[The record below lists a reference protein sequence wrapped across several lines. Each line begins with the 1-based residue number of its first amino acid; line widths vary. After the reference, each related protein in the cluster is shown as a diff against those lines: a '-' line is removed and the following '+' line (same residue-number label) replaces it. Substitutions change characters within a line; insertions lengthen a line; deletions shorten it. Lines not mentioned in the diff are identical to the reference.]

1 MTKKLSQIDLD
12 KVTAILE
19 SGSGTTFQ
27 PIDFTLKSIADL
39 IDSGKI
45 TLNPKFQRRITWDV
59 ERKSKLIESFL
70 LNVPIPPV
78 YIIRLKKNG
87 EGLNSSYTVI
97 DGQQRLNAVYSFFN
111 NEYRLKGLETTPQ
124 LNGYNYSDL
133 KTTDFIDLLSTRP
146 LRTYEV
152 VSSNPKTVFDIF
164 SRLNTGGMVL
174 NDQEIRNSIYSDSK
188 FNDLIK
194 ELSSNPYLKEMMQIS
209 NKKTERMWDCELV
222 LRYFSMIDDG
232 YKNFRHDFKTFL
244 NLTMEKYAEISDND
258 AKSMKDD
265 FDSTIKLIYDVLGKK
280 AFTNQ
285 NGKLSNNMY
294 DAICHSF
301 HELRKNNEV
310 TNYDLNEISNSISEL
325 WEKAEFR
332 DLFSKGTNT
341 NTKLEKRIKMVDDAV
356 KSAVMK

>member
-1 MTKKLSQIDLD
+1 M
-12 KVTAILE
+12 
-19 SGSGTTFQ
+19 
-27 PIDFTLKSIADL
+27 
-39 IDSGKI
+39 
-45 TLNPKFQRRITWDV
+45 
-59 ERKSKLIESFL
+59 
-70 LNVPIPPV
+70 
-78 YIIRLKKNG
+78 
-87 EGLNSSYTVI
+87 
-97 DGQQRLNAVYSFFN
+97 
-111 NEYRLKGLETTPQ
+111 
-124 LNGYNYSDL
+124 
-133 KTTDFIDLLSTRP
+133 
-146 LRTYEV
+146 
-152 VSSNPKTVFDIF
+152 
-164 SRLNTGGMVL
+164 